1 MKKMNSSRPTQG
13 SFAAAVG
20 EFDIDPDIYNEVGDV
35 YGDKLPLEGPD
46 LVKNSNK
53 NLATTGPENATD
65 VSMPADESSCILRNL
80 SFFEVFDGETG
91 EYVQLEDITQLR
103 KSKGKQKLCPWLWSS
118 FTKHFPSLNRDKS

>member
-35 YGDKLPLEGPD
+35 YGDKSPLEGTD
-46 LVKNSNK
+46 FVSNK
-53 NLATTGPENATD
+53 KPATTGPENATD
-65 VSMPADESSCILRNL
+65 VSMPADEESSCILRNL

-103 KSKGKQKLCPWLWSS
+103 KSKGKQKLCVHGYGRRSQNI
-118 FTKHFPSLNRDKS
+118 FDH

>member
-35 YGDKLPLEGPD
+35 YGDKFPLEGTD

-53 NLATTGPENATD
+53 KMPQQVQKMQQTFLCQRMKAVAYFEIYLFLRY
-65 VSMPADESSCILRNL
+65 SMEKLESMFN
-80 SFFEVFDGETG
+80 
-91 EYVQLEDITQLR
+91 
-103 KSKGKQKLCPWLWSS
+103 
-118 FTKHFPSLNRDKS
+118 